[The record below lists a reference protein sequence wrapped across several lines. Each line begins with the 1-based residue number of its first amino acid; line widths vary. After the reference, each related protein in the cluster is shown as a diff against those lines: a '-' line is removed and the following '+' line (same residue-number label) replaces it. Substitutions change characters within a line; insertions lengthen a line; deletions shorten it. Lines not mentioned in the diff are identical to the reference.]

1 MKQGIK
7 VLLALF
13 IISAVSVDA
22 NAQLLKRLK
31 NKAKDRV
38 NEKIENK
45 IDQKLEEAANKMV
58 DRTWE
63 SVFGEESASES
74 GSGTKGASPRS
85 LPFTLNSNVNTEEE
99 YSFHRFSE
107 MEIITTDENGSDSEP
122 TLMKMLFNNDG
133 DYSGTSFINEE
144 SRDKKEEVFIVYDYK
159 NEAMVMLM
167 NSEDGKASFAY
178 DWTQPAV
185 TMDYEESEGN
195 GYEEFSE
202 YEELGSKTILG
213 FECKGYKMEDDYSS
227 TEFWV
232 TEETDSGY
240 QKMMNAN
247 GSTRYFQGRT
257 MMFNSSAT
265 VMEMES
271 LNKQTNEKMTMKMT
285 KVDESTRMSF
295 TMSDYPTIGS
305 AGN

>member
-13 IISAVSVDA
+13 VISAVSVDV

-63 SVFGEESASES
+63 SVFGQESES
-74 GSGTKGASPRS
+74 ETKTKGASPRS

-99 YSFHRFSE
+99 YSFSRFSE
-107 MEIITTDENGSDSEP
+107 MEIITTDENGSNSEP
-122 TLMKMLFNNDG
+122 TLMKMFFNNNG
-133 DYSGTSFINEE
+133 EYSGTSFINEE
-144 SRDKKEEVFIVYDYK
+144 SLENNEEVFIVYDYK

-178 DWTQPAV
+178 DWAQPTA
-185 TMDYEESEGN
+185 TIDYEESERVD
-195 GYEEFSE
+195 YEEFSE
-202 YEELGSKTILG
+202 YEELGTRTILG
-213 FECKGYKMEDDYSS
+213 YECKGYKTEDEYSS

-240 QKMMNAN
+240 QEMMNAN
-247 GSTRYFQGRT
+247 GNTRYFQGRT

-265 VMEMES
+265 VMEMTS
-271 LNKQTNEKMTMKMT
+271 MNKETDEKMTMKMT
-285 KVDESTRMSF
+285 KVDESTRMGF

-305 AGN
+305 SSK

>member
-13 IISAVSVDA
+13 VISAVSVDV

-63 SVFGEESASES
+63 SVFGQESES
-74 GSGTKGASPRS
+74 ETKTKGASPRS

-99 YSFHRFSE
+99 YSFSRFSE
-107 MEIITTDENGSDSEP
+107 MEIITTDENGSNSEP
-122 TLMKMLFNNDG
+122 TLMKMFFNNNG
-133 DYSGTSFINEE
+133 EYSGTSFINEE
-144 SRDKKEEVFIVYDYK
+144 SLENNEEVFIVYDYK

-178 DWTQPAV
+178 DWLNQQP
-185 TMDYEESEGN
+185 
-195 GYEEFSE
+195 
-202 YEELGSKTILG
+202 L
-213 FECKGYKMEDDYSS
+213 
-227 TEFWV
+227 
-232 TEETDSGY
+232 
-240 QKMMNAN
+240 
-247 GSTRYFQGRT
+247 
-257 MMFNSSAT
+257 
-265 VMEMES
+265 
-271 LNKQTNEKMTMKMT
+271 
-285 KVDESTRMSF
+285 
-295 TMSDYPTIGS
+295 
-305 AGN
+305 